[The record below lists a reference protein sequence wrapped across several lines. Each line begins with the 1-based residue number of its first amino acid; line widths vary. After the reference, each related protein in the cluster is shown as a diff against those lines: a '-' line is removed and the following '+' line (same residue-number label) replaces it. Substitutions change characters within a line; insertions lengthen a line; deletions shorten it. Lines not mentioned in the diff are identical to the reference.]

1 MDILPLIFQYISFGV
16 LEIILQINARIFIW
30 IPSFFD
36 NLILF
41 SAQSGI
47 EFHISEPTHILNMD
61 NSGTNVDQPDDSAT
75 EDSNPR
81 PHAATIMESN
91 PEPHG
96 AAAVGLNPEIQHDE
110 EEDEDLYF
118 NVKDIDSSC
127 DLPPLEIPQ
136 YDFGFD
142 SKKS

>member
-1 MDILPLIFQYISFGV
+1 
-16 LEIILQINARIFIW
+16 
-30 IPSFFD
+30 
-36 NLILF
+36 
-41 SAQSGI
+41 
-47 EFHISEPTHILNMD
+47 MD
-61 NSGTNVDQPDDSAT
+61 NSGTNVDQPDSAT
-75 EDSNPR
+75 EDSNPG
-81 PHAATIMESN
+81 PQGASAMGSN
-91 PEPHG
+91 PGNESSTVMGSNSEVHH
-96 AAAVGLNPEIQHDE
+96 HDE